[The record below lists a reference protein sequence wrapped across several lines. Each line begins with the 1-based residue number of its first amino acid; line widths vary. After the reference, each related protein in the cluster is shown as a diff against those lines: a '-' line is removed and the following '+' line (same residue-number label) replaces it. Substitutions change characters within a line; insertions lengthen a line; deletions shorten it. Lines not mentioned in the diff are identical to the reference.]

1 MHRPPSFG
9 LPRFF
14 APHRPGKGERAVE
27 SKIKFLG
34 HPIHP
39 MLIVLPLGLLSAAV
53 VFDIVYLVTDEDAF
67 STVAF
72 WNIAAGVVGGFLAA
86 IFGAWDWLHIPRDT
100 RAKRIGVFHGGGNVV
115 VVVLFALSWLLRFG
129 QEGYEPTELAHV
141 LSFAG
146 IVLATVT
153 GWLGGELVDR
163 LGVGVD
169 DGANLDAPSSLSGK
183 SAGAD
188 RPDSAHALQGQR
200 GVRQPGRHR
209 TTG

>member
-1 MHRPPSFG
+1 
-9 LPRFF
+9 
-14 APHRPGKGERAVE
+14 
-27 SKIKFLG
+27 
-34 HPIHP
+34 
-39 MLIVLPLGLLSAAV
+39 
-53 VFDIVYLVTDEDAF
+53 
-67 STVAF
+67 
-72 WNIAAGVVGGFLAA
+72 
-86 IFGAWDWLHIPRDT
+86 
-100 RAKRIGVFHGGGNVV
+100 
-115 VVVLFALSWLLRFG
+115 VVLFALSWLLRFG